1 VLGFLAALAHAARL
15 DIIRLRVVAEI
26 GGVLRLGAGSL
37 GAHFAGSPF
46 ASPALLSRLI
56 LLLLLRL
63 LRIVRLVRHN

>member
-37 GAHFAGSPF
+37 GAHFA
-46 ASPALLSRLI
+46 SPALLSRLI